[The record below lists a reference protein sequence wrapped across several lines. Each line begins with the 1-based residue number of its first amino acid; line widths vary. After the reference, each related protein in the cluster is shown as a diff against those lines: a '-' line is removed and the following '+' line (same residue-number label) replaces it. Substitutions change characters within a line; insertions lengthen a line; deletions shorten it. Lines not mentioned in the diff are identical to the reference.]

1 MLSKKGVFKKPNI
14 IYRSYKR
21 PTFFSGM
28 ASLFDLYNVK
38 RHQVYFSYYDDFD
51 VMAEDFKATG
61 IDLQKSLDKFA
72 FENDME
78 PIKRKL
84 LENRY

>member
-61 IDLQKSLDKFA
+61 IDLQNLSTNSPSKMIWNLSK
-72 FENDME
+72 ENF
-78 PIKRKL
+78 
-84 LENRY
+84 